1 MDEFSSAPPF
11 QADEA
16 LTTLRRSLRDL
27 RLTERG
33 NGFEWKAQR
42 IVEFSLNEQQIEVRL
57 AKRPL
62 ASPEFDTLKINSSAQ
77 LRQLTE
83 DIRRRLAR
91 WSDE

>member
-1 MDEFSSAPPF
+1 MDEFFAAPPF

-16 LTTLRRSLRDL
+16 LLTLKRALRDL
-27 RLTERG
+27 RLSERG

-42 IVEFSLNEQQIEVRL
+42 ILEATVEGQTIAVKL

-62 ASPEFDTLKINSSAQ
+62 ASPEFETLTITSSAQ
-77 LRQLTE
+77 LRQLTDE
-83 DIRRRLAR
+83 LKRRLAR

>member
-1 MDEFSSAPPF
+1 MDDFLAEPPF
-11 QADEA
+11 KADEA
-16 LTTLRRSLRDL
+16 LLTLRRALRDL

-42 IVEFSLNEQQIEVRL
+42 ILEAEIQDQAIAVKL

-62 ASPEFDTLKINSSAQ
+62 ASPEFDTITITSSAQ
-77 LRQLTE
+77 LRQLTDE
-83 DIRRRLAR
+83 LKRRLAR